1 VILGLYSLPA
11 AMVNSSLDYLNK
23 LIALFYREN
32 LTKNLQDKYLTGMSF
47 YQVNI
52 IYLFALIYYN

>member
-1 VILGLYSLPA
+1 LYSLPA